1 MKMSKSTKGTKTEKN
16 LMAAFAGESQARNR
30 YNYFAN
36 AARSSPTKVGY
47 EQIGNIFND
56 TAENEKVHAKVFL
69 KYLEEGDVEIT
80 VSYAAIMV
88 KDTLANLESA
98 ANGENKEWSSTYVDF
113 AKTAKEEGFPEIA
126 SSFEQIAKAEKFHE
140 SRFRKLL
147 ANVKA
152 GEVYRKKT
160 AVAWHCSNCGFV
172 QEGIEAPKECPA
184 CKHPQYYYEVLAE
197 NY

>member
-1 MKMSKSTKGTKTEKN
+1 MSKSIRGTKTEKN

-69 KYLEEGDVEIT
+69 KYLEEGEVQVT
-80 VSYAAIMV
+80 VSFPAIV
-88 KDTLANLESA
+88 IKDTRANLEA
-98 ANGENKEWSSTYVDF
+98 AASGEKTEWSTTYVDF
-113 AKTAKEEGFPEIA
+113 AKTAREEGFPEVA

-147 ANVKA
+147 NNVVA
-152 GEVYRKKT
+152 GEVYKKKI
-160 AVAWHCSNCGFV
+160 AIMWHCSNCGYTY
-172 QEGIEAPKECPA
+172 EGLEAPKECPA